1 MRAEGFLG
9 TDASFLVDL
18 ELLLG
23 LAVMTVMVI
32 GMRLGQQGKREE
44 HVRWMKRLGALIGI
58 FLLVFLANVI
68 AGGDVEAV
76 HEGARNKTFL
86 AMLALHVLA
95 ALVAGIAFLRAMWSG
110 IQLAR
115 QEKPAAGQI
124 AAHGSRGTFWTGF
137 WLMNGLLG
145 ILIYLVAYVF

>member
-44 HVRWMKRLGALIGI
+44 HVRWMKRLGGLIGI

-115 QEKPAAGQI
+115 QEKPEAGQI